1 MDCNCQMPFF
11 VLLQFLRIYV
21 LISPLFHLWFF
32 SLPVSCCLPCFCW
45 SNSFLNS
52 ILLHWYHLLLCLKI
66 SYGQCEFNFPGHCK
80 SSYPES
86 QMRKSTLWMNEI
98 SNDVSCSSL
107 RTNTSHLLNVSCI
120 PSSKLMCHT
129 WINLNSWDTQMFNV
143 LIPIF
148 KIINLKNVSGFI
160 KSAWCTQLD
169 CGTLH
174 LWSLYVLLR

>member
-1 MDCNCQMPFF
+1 MFSSA
-11 VLLQFLRIYV
+11 L
-21 LISPLFHLWFF
+21 SPTSNS

-45 SNSFLNS
+45 SSSFFNS
-52 ILLHWYHLLLCLKI
+52 ILLHWYHLLLCLNI
-66 SYGQCEFNFPGHCK
+66 CYGQCEFNFLRHCK

-98 SNDVSCSSL
+98 TDDVSCSSL
-107 RTNTSHLLNVSCI
+107 RNNTSHLLNVSWKPGSI
-120 PSSKLMCHT
+120 VMCHT
-129 WINLNSWDTQMFNV
+129 WINLSSWDTQMVNI

-148 KIINLKNVSGFI
+148 KIINLKNASGFI

-169 CGTLH
+169 SGTPH